1 MARTHRLT
9 CPGHGTK
16 PSQTKP
22 QERDGPAGRHA
33 MTATLRRPLLGG
45 LVTLLAAP
53 AIAQAP
59 LRPIT
64 IIVPFAPGGSTDILT
79 RLLAERM
86 TALLGQT
93 VQVENRPGGNT
104 IVGAEYVARARPDG
118 QTLLMAAGTTLTI
131 NPVITPN
138 LPYKVDDFAP
148 VMLATTFP
156 FGIIT
161 RLQGGAADVPG
172 WIAAARAQPGRLTYG
187 TNGPTTLTNVAMLIV
202 MERLG
207 ITMQDV
213 TYRGDS
219 AQLAAFL
226 AGDLDMLIVAGSTAL
241 PVHRNAQGRLIAWT
255 SNRRIP
261 STPDVPAIA
270 EFVPN
275 LEVLSWF
282 GLLAPAR
289 TPPEL
294 VQRLNGAA
302 NEALR
307 EPRISD
313 RLTNDGQFLAGGAPE
328 AFADFLRRSD
338 TQWRPILSRLNV
350 PQN

>member
-1 MARTHRLT
+1 
-9 CPGHGTK
+9 
-16 PSQTKP
+16 
-22 QERDGPAGRHA
+22 
-33 MTATLRRPLLGG
+33 MTVTSRRPLLGG
-45 LVTLLAAP
+45 LASLLAAP
-53 AIAQAP
+53 ALAQATA
-59 LRPIT
+59 RPIT
-64 IIVPFAPGGSTDILT
+64 IIVPFAPGGSTDIVT

-86 TALLGQT
+86 TAVLGQA

-131 NPVITPN
+131 NPVIVAN
-138 LPYKVDDFAP
+138 LSYKLEDFAP

-161 RLQGGAADVPG
+161 RLQGGPVDVPA
-172 WIAAARAQPGRLTYG
+172 WVAAARAQPGRLTYG
-187 TNGPTTLTNVAMLIV
+187 TNGPTTLTNVAMLMV

-226 AGDLDMLIVAGSTAL
+226 AGDLDMLIVAGGTAQ
-241 PVHRNAQGRLIAWT
+241 PVHLNRQGRLIAWT
-255 SNRRIP
+255 SARRVP

-270 EFVPN
+270 EFAEN

-289 TPPEL
+289 TPTEQVL
-294 VQRLNGAA
+294 RLNAA
-302 NEALR
+302 AREALA
-307 EPRISD
+307 EPRIRD
-313 RLTNDGQFLAGGAPE
+313 RLTTEAQFVAGGTPE
-328 AFADFLRRSD
+328 EFADFLRRSD
-338 TQWRPILSRLNV
+338 TQWRPILSRLSV